1 MSKDLPWIK
10 RIQKLPG
17 LEKNELAKKIRLQS
31 LKLFKDMLMFFFVE
45 VPYDVVQKDVDD
57 FISSFKYHL
66 LKENCLIGRYYV
78 WNILYNSFFKNDKI
92 LNKAIER
99 MGGTPSPEKNE
110 NIKAEAKKIYSD
122 LVDKIYLSNFRNV

>member
-45 VPYDVVQKDVDD
+45 VPYDVVKKDVDD

-99 MGGTPSPEKNE
+99 MGGTPNPEKNE